1 MRAQN
6 LTIGKLSAL
15 AKCSVPTIRYYEEIG
30 LLPPAN
36 REAGGHRTY
45 DEADLRRLAFARRC
59 REFGFSI
66 KQVRDFLALAQSPT
80 RNCDEACTLTQA
92 HLDAVREKLAELR
105 ALEKTLVRF
114 VDSCKA
120 QCAGGPA
127 PNCTILEDLAMPPI
141 APGSRKKAPCCKA

>member
-1 MRAQN
+1 MGIQK
-6 LTIGKLSAL
+6 LTIGRLSAL

-30 LLPPAN
+30 LLPIAE

-45 DEADLRRLAFARRC
+45 NESDLRLLAFARRC

-66 KQVRDFLALAQSPT
+66 KEIRELLAMSQSSA
-80 RNCDEACTLTQA
+80 RNCDEACAVTQA
-92 HLDAVREKLAELR
+92 HLDAVRKKLSELR
-105 ALEKTLVRF
+105 ALEKTLMRY

-127 PNCTILEDLAMPPI
+127 PNCTILEDLAMP
-141 APGSRKKAPCCKA
+141 AVASNSRKKVRCCST